1 MTEEYTTIE
10 RYYSL
15 KPTDFPILE
24 RLEIQ
29 QSMTVDEVSPPE
41 LRLEIKLRPRGR
53 TDHRRL
59 FLSFLGVRELQLRQP
74 SWSEVQFTF
83 LEINSTQTQQWENL
97 RYKVKESEEDSLSF
111 FCKRF
116 HAAIKAD

>member
-1 MTEEYTTIE
+1 MTEEYTMIE

-29 QSMTVDEVSPPE
+29 QSMTLDEVSPPE
-41 LRLEIKLRPRGR
+41 LCLEIELRPRSK

-59 FLSFLGVRELQLRQP
+59 FLSFIGVKELQLRQP

-83 LEINSTQTQQWENL
+83 LEINSIQTQQWENL
-97 RYKVKESEEDSLSF
+97 RYKVKESEENALSF
-111 FCKRF
+111 FCKSF
-116 HAAIKAD
+116 HAAIKED